1 LSTVIDIPLNGGQD
15 EGTDRLM
22 LPMDGTKFR
31 LLQNCRLDRH
41 GRIAVRP
48 QFTTVLSSSA
58 TKDQVATY
66 KDRLVTLGDRY
77 FLSVDANELI
87 VGSLSTSPIGTY
99 SALTNVWQNPS
110 GAAARQF
117 DLAYGIDSSLRK
129 VICIVQCD
137 DANVLTVTKVALDG
151 TQLLRTQISPVVSA
165 RVIANSTDFVIV
177 TRGTT
182 GTIAARTTA
191 IGGTGITAA
200 TNLEVAV
207 ATGTTHWDLAPI
219 PGSTDYLVTY
229 PKPGTPVHRLRR
241 YTSAH
246 ALVATIDVTPST
258 AIGDLAVCA
267 ASTSVI
273 VWAMTDGNTLK
284 MRTLDGSLTVT
295 TGPTTVST
303 TVGIRAPGLAFG
315 VAAAGTVASTHIWVA
330 ATTATASEAYC
341 FLTANY
347 ATVPASDASA
357 PNVWGASK
365 PWVIANSGTFGAAQ
379 LVGQLSA
386 GSAFTLP
393 FYTAC
398 IYEAVSPGYVHGL
411 WDYGICSPLNI
422 LSASDTGG
430 RSSVATDGTY
440 FYALTTFARGLE
452 LGGSVPG
459 ALRLVRFARDRHRQ
473 CVEAGGLLH
482 ISGANVNTFD
492 GAVLSTQS
500 YPDVPNV
507 ISIAQDASGSQTLL
521 ATYQYIAM
529 YEFTDAA
536 GNTVRSTP
544 SAPLSVTLTGA
555 NNRAIPTVST
565 PRTAK
570 RVGNGITPRVIIYR
584 ANPGDSVFFRVA
596 ESGDL
601 GILDVAVTTTVNDG
615 VADAT
620 AETREI
626 LYTQSQKPLPNVVL
640 GSAQFIAVGR
650 DRLILGGLQD
660 PYQVKLTQLFAPGEP
675 PEGAHPGLAAFGA
688 RLPQPCT
695 GVAASGD
702 AYIAFTRDAIYSI
715 PGAGPQRN
723 GQGEFF
729 SPQTLYADGG
739 CIDWRSIVS
748 CGAGVF
754 FQLDTDKIYVLRP
767 GGAAEWVGEPIQ
779 DTLASY
785 PVIVGACLCSTTQ
798 QVVFACTNTAGDA
811 GIFLIYD
818 VVTGLWYTDTVAIPG
833 VVSYAQSVTELDG
846 RLCYAAGAAQDVLQ
860 ENTAAGL
867 GSGYAMTFSVRTG
880 SLRPFGVSG
889 QGGLYEVQL
898 VGTYVGDSTVEAF
911 ASYDDGKT
919 WTSLGSILATSA
931 NTALGNNVSG
941 SVLSSGDSVTLSW
954 YPKGAGAVSRVA
966 LRFDVTEATDTGALR
981 LHAMTLS
988 VQDTGGAARLP
999 AGNRR

>member
-48 QFTTVLSSSA
+48 QFTEVFSTGA
-58 TKDQVATY
+58 AFDQITTY
-66 KDRLVTLGDRY
+66 KDRLVSLLERY
-77 FLSVDANELI
+77 FLSVDVSDGLVAGA
-87 VGSLSTSPIGTY
+87 VTSSPIGPY
-99 SALTNVWQNPS
+99 SAVTNVWQNPS

-117 DLAYGIDSSLRK
+117 DLAYGNDGTRA

-137 DANVLTVTKVALDG
+137 DANVLTITKVALDG
-151 TQLLRTQISPVVSA
+151 TQLLRTQISPIVSA
-165 RVIANSTDFVIV
+165 RVVANSIDFVIV

-182 GTIAARTTA
+182 GTIAARTTG
-191 IGGTGITAA
+191 IGATTISAA

-341 FLTANY
+341 FVTSNY
-347 ATVPASDASA
+347 ASVAASDASA

-365 PWVIANSGTFGAAQ
+365 PWVIPNVGTFGAAQ
-379 LVGQLSA
+379 IVGQLSA

-398 IYEAVSPGYVHGL
+398 IYEAVLPVFVHGL

-430 RSSVATDGTY
+430 RSSIATDGTY

-452 LGGSVPG
+452 LGGNVPG
-459 ALRLVRFARDRHRQ
+459 ALRLVRFARDRNRQ

-482 ISGANVNTFD
+482 VSGANVNTFD
-492 GAVLSTQS
+492 GAVLSTSS

-507 ISIAQDASGSQTLL
+507 ISIAQDASGAQTLL

-565 PRTAK
+565 PRSAK
-570 RVGNGITPRVIIYR
+570 RAGAGVTPRVIIYR

-596 ESGDL
+596 ESQDL
-601 GILDVAVTTTVNDG
+601 SILDVAVTTAVNDG
-615 VADAT
+615 VSDAT

-702 AYIAFTRDAIYSI
+702 AYIAFTEDAIYSI

-729 SPQTLYADGG
+729 APQTLYADGG

-798 QVVFACTNTAGDA
+798 QVVFACSNTALDA
-811 GIFLIYD
+811 GVFLIYD
-818 VVTGLWYTDTVAIPG
+818 VVTGLWYTDTVSSSLRS
-833 VVSYAQSVTELDG
+833 VVELDG
-846 RLCYAAGAAQDVLQ
+846 RLAYAPNAAGIVSQ
-860 ENTAAGL
+860 ENTDAGL
-867 GSGYAMTFSVRTG
+867 GGGASLTFSVRTG

-919 WTSLGSILATSA
+919 WTSLGSIAATSA

-954 YPKGAGAVSRVA
+954 YPKGAGTVSRVA